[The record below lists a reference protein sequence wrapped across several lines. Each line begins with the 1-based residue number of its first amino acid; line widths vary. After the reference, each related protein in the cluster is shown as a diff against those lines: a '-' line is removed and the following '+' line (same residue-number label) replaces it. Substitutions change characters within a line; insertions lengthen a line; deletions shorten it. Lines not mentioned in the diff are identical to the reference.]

1 MPRSS
6 DRQHLLVV
14 AGRRVYRDAV
24 QWRDSGDAA
33 RLAWALVVASVS
45 ALRAEDRFELRA
57 LPR

>member
-1 MPRSS
+1 M
-6 DRQHLLVV
+6 LVV

-24 QWRDSGDAA
+24 QWPDSGDAA

-45 ALRAEDRFELRA
+45 MLRAEDLFELRA